1 MFNITLHRS
10 PVSGLK
16 HDDGSFE
23 VVVIPFVVLPIL
35 EPLHA
40 RKGRGARKGSGTF
53 ALLLASCSPSLFFPQ
68 ILSAREVILYG
79 RYQPTTVPE
88 TGRKHI
94 FELQNMFTTLFPP
107 ARSFQGEGLAKGFQ
121 F

>member
-1 MFNITLHRS
+1 M
-10 PVSGLK
+10 PGL
-16 HDDGSFE
+16 
-23 VVVIPFVVLPIL
+23 
-35 EPLHA
+35 
-40 RKGRGARKGSGTF
+40 
-53 ALLLASCSPSLFFPQ
+53 LFPE

-107 ARSFQGEGLAKGFQ
+107 ARSFQGKGWRRASNSKELEFCVEGRRASEYPLVLKPGNVWEGSLAWRRAREGSSV
-121 F
+121 